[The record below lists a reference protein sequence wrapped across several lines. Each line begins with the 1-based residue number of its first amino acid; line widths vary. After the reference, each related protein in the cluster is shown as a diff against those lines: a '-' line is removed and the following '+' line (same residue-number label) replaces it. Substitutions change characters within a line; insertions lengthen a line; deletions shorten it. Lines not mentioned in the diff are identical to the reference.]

1 MVCVL
6 CLVSQSCLILCNPMG
21 CSPPGSSVHGDLPGK
36 NTGLGCHALI
46 QEVFPTQGL
55 NPGLPCCR
63 WILYHL
69 SHQGSPRILEWVA
82 YPCSRGSSQPRN
94 WTRVILYQ
102 LSYKGSI
109 NWSSADTNWS
119 ISHRISHYGFSWKT
133 LRPGNTEP
141 VYFFKEIISLRWV
154 VAGLFEWGTWITA
167 RSILSCSLIFLPP
180 GAWRQSFQNL
190 SWVAFTHYMQSQN
203 KPSWLLSILPTL
215 FFLVF
220 MCEAGSYYLCP
231 TVVGQHYITASAP
244 TGD

>member
-1 MVCVL
+1 ML
-6 CLVSQSCLILCNPMG
+6 
-21 CSPPGSSVHGDLPGK
+21 SSGDLPNPGIESRSSLLQVDSLPSEPPGKPK
-36 NTGLGCHALI
+36 NTGVGGLSLLQGIFLT
-46 QEVFPTQGL
+46 QEL
-55 NPGLPCCR
+55 NQSL
-63 WILYHL
+63 LH
-69 SHQGSPRILEWVA
+69 H
-82 YPCSRGSSQPRN
+82 SR
-94 WTRVILYQ
+94 ILYQ
-102 LSYKGSI
+102 LSYQGSI
-109 NWSSADTNWS
+109 YWSSADKNWS

-154 VAGLFEWGTWITA
+154 VAGLFEWGTWIAA
-167 RSILSCSLIFLPP
+167 RSILSCSLIFLLP

-215 FFLVF
+215 FFVVF
-220 MCEAGSYYLCP
+220 MYEAGSYYLCP